1 MIITEGKYY
10 KRRDGKIVGPVQ
22 HTKVSFSDGAYW
34 YIQKEAMASYAKN
47 GMKSITGYDKHDH
60 DLVEEITN
68 VSLIAEVDS
77 RPKFTFDCG
86 TRK

>member
-22 HTKVSFSDGAYW
+22 HYLVTLGDGPYW

-60 DLVEEITN
+60 DLVEEITDAT
-68 VSLIAEVDS
+68 LITEVDS
-77 RPKFTFDCG
+77 RPKFTFECG
-86 TRK
+86 ERK

>member
-1 MIITEGKYY
+1 MKITEGNYY

-22 HTKVSFSDGAYW
+22 STTVSFSDGAYW

-60 DLVEEITN
+60 DLVEEITDAT
-68 VSLIAEVDS
+68 LIAEVDS

>member
-22 HTKVSFSDGAYW
+22 HTKVSFSDGPYW

-60 DLVEEITN
+60 DLVEEITDIL
-68 VSLIAEVDS
+68 LIAEVDN

>member
-1 MIITEGKYY
+1 
-10 KRRDGKIVGPVQ
+10 
-22 HTKVSFSDGAYW
+22 
-34 YIQKEAMASYAKN
+34 MASYAKN

-60 DLVEEITN
+60 DLVEEITDIL
-68 VSLIAEVDS
+68 LIAEVDS

>member
-60 DLVEEITN
+60 DLVEEITDAT
-68 VSLIAEVDS
+68 LITEVDN
-77 RPKFTFDCG
+77 RPKFTFECG
-86 TRK
+86 ERK

>member
-1 MIITEGKYY
+1 MKIIEGSYY

-22 HTKVSFSDGAYW
+22 HTNVAVGDGPYW

-47 GMKSITGYDKHDH
+47 GMKSITGYDEHDH
-60 DLVEEITN
+60 DLIEEITD
-68 VSLIAEVDS
+68 VLLIEEVDS

-86 TRK
+86 ERK

>member
-1 MIITEGKYY
+1 MTITEGLYY

-22 HTKVSFSDGAYW
+22 HTKVSFSDGSYW
-34 YIQKEAMASYAKN
+34 YIQKEGMASYAKN

-60 DLVEEITN
+60 DLVEEITDIL
-68 VSLIAEVDS
+68 LIAEVDS

-86 TRK
+86 ERK

>member
-1 MIITEGKYY
+1 MKITEGNYY

-22 HTKVSFSDGAYW
+22 STKVSFSDGAYW

-60 DLVEEITN
+60 DLVEEITDAT
-68 VSLIAEVDS
+68 LIAEVDS